1 MTLFFRQWQ
10 GELLKLFAR
19 RRTFIGFGAFLLFE
33 IVLLVVSHLQGVER
47 FFERMISR
55 QGQSFDHY
63 FSALTLAQII
73 IGFSVV
79 LLGSIFLALVA
90 GDIVAKENEDGHYR
104 LLLVR
109 PISRVRLLFI
119 KFLTCIAY
127 TVALIQ
133 FITWSA
139 FLLGIA
145 IKGWGGGFFV
155 MAPEVGVL
163 AFYDW
168 WPGLQHFALASVFLS
183 LAMTTVSSIAFFLSC
198 FPIKPAAA
206 TIGALSYVLIDM
218 ILRNTGFMESYDHFL
233 LTKHMGSWARIL
245 AEDIAWPVIIRDF
258 TIIGAVN
265 ATLFILGAAIFESR
279 DLKS

>member
-1 MTLFFRQWQ
+1 MILFFRQWQ

-19 RRTFIGFGAFLLFE
+19 RRTYIGFGAFLLLE
-33 IVLLVVSHLQGVER
+33 IVLLIVFRLQGVER
-47 FFERMISR
+47 IFERVISR
-55 QGQSFDHY
+55 QGQAFEHY
-63 FSALTLAQII
+63 YSALTLAQMIL
-73 IGFSVV
+73 GFSVV
-79 LLGSIFLALVA
+79 ILGAIYLALVA
-90 GDIVAKENEDGHYR
+90 GDIVAKEGEDGHYR

-119 KFLTCIAY
+119 KYLTCLGY
-127 TVALIQ
+127 TITLVQ

-139 FLLGIA
+139 FLLGVA

-155 MAPEVGVL
+155 LAPEVGVME
-163 AFYDW
+163 FYDW
-168 WPGLQHFALASVFLS
+168 EPGLKHFALASVFLAFS
-183 LAMTTVSSIAFFLSC
+183 MTTVSSVGFFLSC

-233 LTKHMGSWARIL
+233 LTKHMASWARIL
-245 AEDIAWPVIIRDF
+245 AEDISWPNVIRSYA
-258 TIIGAVN
+258 IIAAVN
-265 ATLFILGAAIFESR
+265 ATLFILGAAAFESR

>member
-1 MTLFFRQWQ
+1 MTLFLRQWQ

-19 RRTFIGFGAFLLFE
+19 RRTYIGFGAFLLLE
-33 IVLLVVSHLQGVER
+33 IVLLIVFRLQGVEKI
-47 FFERMISR
+47 FERMISR
-55 QGQSFDHY
+55 QGQAFEHY
-63 FSALTLAQII
+63 YSALTLAQMIL
-73 IGFSVV
+73 GFSV
-79 LLGSIFLALVA
+79 LILGAIYLALVA
-90 GDIVAKENEDGHYR
+90 GDIVAKEGEDGHYR

-109 PISRVRLLFI
+109 PVSRVRLLFI
-119 KFLTCIAY
+119 KYLTCTGY

-133 FITWSA
+133 FIAWSA
-139 FLLGIA
+139 FLLGLA

-168 WPGLQHFALASVFLS
+168 LPGLQHFALASVFLA
-183 LAMTTVSSIAFFLSC
+183 LAMTVVSSIAFFLSC

-245 AEDIAWPVIIRDF
+245 AEDIPWPVIIRDF
-258 TIIGAVN
+258 TIIAAVN
-265 ATLFILGAAIFESR
+265 ATLFILGAAAFESR